1 MHGDFVLQIAKC
13 KYNIVRN
20 DDTRHL
26 CDDKCFQLFRTQP
39 TTYLQADGK
48 KPSSTELCPQC
59 QKPVPASV
67 KGRSSLK
74 VDKEIKKFC
83 STVRYIQLFIC
94 QMVFESWLI
103 WSVRA
108 LLVQTVFFIE
118 SNGKWLQI
126 NIFLWPTGWCYC
138 EMDSVGLNICFYYC
152 GHNKSA
158 YISLSLSSCRGSYPA
173 RGLYFGDPFS
183 VLWHTDSVIQIHWLQ
198 NACCSFHGNIAVF
211 CFTGLFKCL

>member
-126 NIFLWPTGWCYC
+126 NIFYDQLVDVIVRWIQWVWIFAFITAAIISRLI
-138 EMDSVGLNICFYYC
+138 SVC
-152 GHNKSA
+152 
-158 YISLSLSSCRGSYPA
+158 P
-173 RGLYFGDPFS
+173 S
-183 VLWHTDSVIQIHWLQ
+183 VLAAGRIRPVGCTLETPFLYHGVQIQWLQ